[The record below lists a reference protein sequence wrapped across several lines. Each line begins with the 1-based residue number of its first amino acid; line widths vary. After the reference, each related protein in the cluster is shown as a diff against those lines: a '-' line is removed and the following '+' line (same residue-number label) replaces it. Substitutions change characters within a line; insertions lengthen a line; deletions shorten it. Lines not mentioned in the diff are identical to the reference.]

1 MSHSHKISS
10 EALKSVLV
18 STKKETSN
26 LKGGS
31 FTIKSNA
38 TGKDFTFRIVTKPY
52 KGRTYTHVYVETQ
65 YLNFKHLGTYFK
77 GKIYKNSKAV
87 TSDSAKAIA
96 FVMAKVEKGAF
107 SWLDNN
113 ITVYHLGKCLKC
125 GRALT
130 DAQSIEVG
138 LGSVC
143 QSK

>member
-1 MSHSHKISS
+1 MKNSHKISS
-10 EALKSVLV
+10 EALKTVLV
-18 STKKETSN
+18 SAEKENTN

-38 TGKDFTFRIVTKPY
+38 TGKDFTFRIITKPY
-52 KGRTYTHVYVETQ
+52 NGRTYTHVYVETQ

-77 GKIYKNSKAV
+77 GKLYKNSKAV

-96 FVMAKVEKGAF
+96 FVMDKVEKGAF
-107 SWLDNN
+107 SWLDRN

-125 GRALT
+125 GRTLT
-130 DAQSIEVG
+130 DSNSIEVG